1 MGLDLSWFTYGDYT
15 ARGDRRQVT
24 HVGLDLSWF
33 TMATTLLV
41 ATAAALARMPSILGR
56 SALTRYLA
64 ETSTP
69 DVAVTWVED
78 ASGAALQLRLWETI
92 AAAAAAASSGSSP
105 TLLALPSVTPA
116 YAMSLIELPSDS
128 TAGVRLT
135 TLPPSSPVPG
145 ILVEPVP
152 ANDGGGATD
161 GSSTDAA
168 TRLDADAVLD
178 RSRAWVQRTLA
189 PGPLNFCPYTA
200 SAALAGVGLEVLGV
214 RPAPIS
220 YGVCEGAALPEVL
233 VSFWRLVNGA
243 MLKPGEAGS
252 SSILLMAPRWDGR

>member
-1 MGLDLSWFTYGDYT
+1 
-15 ARGDRRQVT
+15 
-24 HVGLDLSWF
+24 
-33 TMATTLLV
+33 MAQTLLV
-41 ATAAALARMPSILGR
+41 ATAALLRMPSILSR

-64 ETSTP
+64 ETSAP
-69 DVAVTWVED
+69 DVAVTWVEE

-92 AAAAAAASSGSSP
+92 AASAASAAAAASSGTSP

-116 YAMSLIELPSDS
+116 YAMSLIELPSDA
-128 TAGVRLT
+128 TVGVRLT

-214 RPAPIS
+214 RPAPIA
-220 YGVCEGAALPEVL
+220 YGVCDGAALPELL
-233 VSFWRLVNGA
+233 VSFWRLVHDA

-252 SSILLMAPRWDGR
+252 SSILLMAPCWDGR

>member
-1 MGLDLSWFTYGDYT
+1 
-15 ARGDRRQVT
+15 
-24 HVGLDLSWF
+24 
-33 TMATTLLV
+33 
-41 ATAAALARMPSILGR
+41 MPSILGR
-56 SALTRYLA
+56 SALKRYLA

-152 ANDGGGATD
+152 ANDGSGATVVVD
-161 GSSTDAA
+161 
-168 TRLDADAVLD
+168 
-178 RSRAWVQRTLA
+178 
-189 PGPLNFCPYTA
+189 
-200 SAALAGVGLEVLGV
+200 
-214 RPAPIS
+214 
-220 YGVCEGAALPEVL
+220 
-233 VSFWRLVNGA
+233 
-243 MLKPGEAGS
+243 AGS
-252 SSILLMAPRWDGR
+252 GPTGP

>member
-1 MGLDLSWFTYGDYT
+1 
-15 ARGDRRQVT
+15 
-24 HVGLDLSWF
+24 
-33 TMATTLLV
+33 MAQTLLV
-41 ATAAALARMPSILGR
+41 ATAALLRMPSILSR

-64 ETSTP
+64 ETSAP
-69 DVAVTWVED
+69 DVAVTWVEE

-92 AAAAAAASSGSSP
+92 AASAASAAAAASSGTSP

-116 YAMSLIELPSDS
+116 YAMSLIELPSDA
-128 TAGVRLT
+128 TAGVRLS

-145 ILVEPVP
+145 ILVMPVS
-152 ANDGGGATD
+152 AHHGGGATN
-161 GSSTDAA
+161 GSSTDVA

-214 RPAPIS
+214 RPAPIA
-220 YGVCEGAALPEVL
+220 YGVCDGAALPELL
-233 VSFWRLVNGA
+233 VSFWRLVHDA

-252 SSILLMAPRWDGR
+252 SSILLMAPCWDGR